1 MHPTQVLLGLLTAFA
16 AWAFL
21 LGAVLVGGGVA
32 VVRRRRA
39 LLALTLVVLIA
50 IALAPPVLDELS
62 GGVIGIALLG
72 VSFLLIGVRIVQL
85 RREPVEVKARR
96 AAAMRT
102 PRFRLLIAAFVAFM
116 VLATVLAVVLGRMS
130 SR

>member
-1 MHPTQVLLGLLTAFA
+1 
-16 AWAFL
+16 
-21 LGAVLVGGGVA
+21 
-32 VVRRRRA
+32 
-39 LLALTLVVLIA
+39 
-50 IALAPPVLDELS
+50 
-62 GGVIGIALLG
+62 
-72 VSFLLIGVRIVQL
+72 LIGVRIVQL